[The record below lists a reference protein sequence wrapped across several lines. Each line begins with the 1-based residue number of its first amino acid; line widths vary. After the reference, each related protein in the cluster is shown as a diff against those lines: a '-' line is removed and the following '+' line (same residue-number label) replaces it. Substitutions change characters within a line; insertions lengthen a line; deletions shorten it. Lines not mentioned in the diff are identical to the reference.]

1 LSAGSIDNAQLSDEV
16 GDTSSN
22 QTVGVETIFNTS
34 IIEENN
40 FNVTEHRGFLHGFV
54 EALSVIL
61 VSELGDKTFFI
72 AAILAMRNNKLT
84 IFLAAIAALG
94 VMTVLSVSLHSVLA
108 SDWSIRVITA
118 SDWLSH

>member
-1 LSAGSIDNAQLSDEV
+1 M

-22 QTVGVETIFNTS
+22 QTVGVDTIFNTS

-61 VSELGDKTFFI
+61 VSSS
-72 AAILAMRNNKLT
+72 
-84 IFLAAIAALG
+84 FLRL
-94 VMTVLSVSLHSVLA
+94 LNFS
-108 SDWSIRVITA
+108 RKIT
-118 SDWLSH
+118 LN